1 MGTVFLFCCRR
12 CHLLL
17 DLMGRTCEERLRRAY
32 RKLRESWPSRTAV
45 LNSDFARLK
54 TAVVSEKEKLSGGPR
69 E

>member
-1 MGTVFLFCCRR
+1 
-12 CHLLL
+12 
-17 DLMGRTCEERLRRAY
+17 MGRTREERLRSAY